1 MQLKKSEQKPRNI
14 RRQLAMATC
23 GLLAGTSHAGG
34 LVASGNNWKIDSAL
48 MVYSE
53 KDRVSLAEPVL
64 SISKEIDY
72 DQFILVRSVADVV
85 TGASPRGAAPSDTAQ
100 TFTTPSGKS
109 TYTEAANTT
118 PLDDTFKDSRGALNV
133 EWDTPLGTNRH
144 ATFGGNYSNEHDYL
158 STGLSATFS
167 QDINQRN
174 TTLTLGLSMNNDTIN
189 PEGGAPVGLTVMP
202 SFPAKKATDGANKDK
217 TVQEVLF
224 GVTQII
230 NRSTLMQLN
239 YSTGQSDG
247 YLTDPYKILSVLEN
261 DSSGNLRGTNP
272 YVYESRPDKRAY
284 QNLYWKGVHQFTNAS
299 FLNESVLNLSY
310 RYFWD
315 DWGVKS
321 HTVDMRYRFD
331 FDGGHYL
338 QPHLRYYQQGAADFY
353 RQTLIDGE
361 ETTLANASADYR
373 LGEFTTQTIGMKYG
387 FEFKN
392 GAEINF
398 RVEMIEQK
406 GKDRSQDAVGTLQN
420 QQLFPDNEA
429 YLIQGGLSLDSDM
442 VIKYV
447 LSFFK

>member
-1 MQLKKSEQKPRNI
+1 MQLKKPEQKPRNI

-64 SISKEIDY
+64 SISKEID
-72 DQFILVRSVADVV
+72 DDEFINVRIVADVL
-85 TGASPRGAAPSDTAQ
+85 TGASPNGAAPSDTAQ

-133 EWDTPLGTNRH
+133 EWDTPLGTNRRGV
-144 ATFGGNYSNEHDYL
+144 FGGNYSNEHDYL

-189 PEGGAPVGLTVMP
+189 PEGGAPDGLTVMTDVGTQ
-202 SFPAKKATDGANKDK
+202 KATDGANKDK
-217 TVQEVLF
+217 TVKEVLF

-230 NRSTLMQLN
+230 NRSTLMQFN

-247 YLTDPYKILSVLEN
+247 YLTDPYKILSVL
-261 DSSGNLRGTNP
+261 DTDGSGNLRAPGDP
-272 YVYESRPDKRAY
+272 SSYIYESRPDKRAY
-284 QNLYWKGVHQFTNAS
+284 QNLYWKGVHQFN
-299 FLNESVLNLSY
+299 NENVLNLSY

-315 DWGVKS
+315 DWGVQS

-387 FEFKN
+387 YEFQN

-406 GKDRSQDAVGTLQN
+406 GKDRSQDAVGSLQN

-442 VIKYV
+442 IIKY
-447 LSFFK
+447 LSGLFK

>member
-1 MQLKKSEQKPRNI
+1 MQLEKSKNKSRNI
-14 RRQLAMATC
+14 QRQLAAATC
-23 GLLAGTSHAGG
+23 TLLAGTSQAGG
-34 LVASGNNWKIDSAL
+34 LVASGSNWKIDSAL
-48 MVYSE
+48 LIYSE
-53 KDRVSLAEPVL
+53 KDRVSAAEPVL
-64 SISKEIDY
+64 ALSKEID
-72 DQFILVRSVADVV
+72 DDEFINVRMVADVL
-85 TGASPRGAAPSDTAQ
+85 TGASPNGATPTDTAQ

-109 TYTEAANTT
+109 TYTEPANET

-133 EWDTPLGTNRH
+133 EWDTPLGKNRR
-144 ATFGGNYSNEHDYL
+144 AIFGGNFSNEHDYL

-174 TTLTLGLSMNNDTIN
+174 TTLTLGLSMNQDTVS
-189 PEGGAPVGLTVMP
+189 PEGGAPVGLTAMP
-202 SFPAKKATDGANKDK
+202 SYPAVKATDGTNKDK
-217 TVQEVLF
+217 TIKEALF

-247 YLTDPYKILSVLEN
+247 YLTDPYKILSVLAN
-261 DSSGNLRGTNP
+261 DGTGSLRGTNP

-284 QNLYWKGVHQFTNAS
+284 QSIYWKGVHQFE
-299 FLNESVLNLSY
+299 NENVLNISY

-315 DWGVKS
+315 DWGIQS

-331 FDGGHYL
+331 FEGGHYL

-373 LGEFTTQTIGMKYG
+373 LGEFTTQTIGLKYG
-387 FEFKN
+387 YEFKN

-398 RVEMIEQK
+398 RAELIEQN
-406 GKDRSQDAVGTLQN
+406 GKDRSQDAVGKLQN

-429 YLIQGGLSLDSDM
+429 YLLQAGISLDTD
-442 VIKYV
+442 IIFKF
-447 LSFFK
+447 LSGRRR